1 MSSPLRLDSS
11 HRQQVAQTRNV
22 RLAQGRDRWVNR
34 ATLCHRVSHRNLNE
48 DRPDLLAR
56 RSHQFQVLELYARPE
71 SSSRYLLQYRMLSR
85 RIKRSSPHRQTG
97 NSPLSPLCCR
107 PKMKPKPK
115 TRTRTKTRTRFEA
128 LHQRQH
134 NDHNLT
140 RATQW
145 HKLRPN
151 KRSWGHRCLSSRVNS
166 NKS

>member
-22 RLAQGRDRWVNR
+22 RLAQGRDWVNR
-34 ATLCHRVSHRNLNE
+34 ATLCHRVSHRNLHE

-56 RSHQFQVLELYARPE
+56 RSLQLQVLELYARPE

-85 RIKRSSPHRQTG
+85 RIKRSSPRRQTG

-107 PKMKPKPK
+107 PKKKPK
-115 TRTRTKTRTRFEA
+115 TKTKTRTRFKA

-151 KRSWGHRCLSSRVNS
+151 KRSWSHRCLSSRANS
-166 NKS
+166 NKA